1 MSFQMTASKKMI
13 RNETMRTIETTAIVA
28 ADGKLTIQIPPDIEP
43 GEHKVVLV
51 IEEQPV
57 KKETRPPL
65 DLPARDYGPWPEHL
79 SLRREDM
86 YDDWG
91 R

>member
-1 MSFQMTASKKMI
+1 
-13 RNETMRTIETTAIVA
+13 MRTIETTATVA
-28 ADGKLTIQIPPDIEP
+28 EDGKLTMQIPPDIEP
-43 GEHKVVLV
+43 GEHKVVIV

-57 KKETRPPL
+57 KKETPPL
-65 DLPARDYGPWPEHL
+65 LDFPVISVGSWPENL

-86 YDDWG
+86 YDEWG

>member
-1 MSFQMTASKKMI
+1 MTANDKAL
-13 RNETMRTIETTAIVA
+13 RDETMRTIETTATVTK
-28 ADGKLTIQIPPDIEP
+28 DSKLTIQIPSDIEP
-43 GEHKVVLV
+43 GEHKIVIV

-57 KKETRPPL
+57 KKETRLPL
-65 DLPARDYGPWPEHL
+65 DLPVRDYGPWPENL

>member
-1 MSFQMTASKKMI
+1 
-13 RNETMRTIETTAIVA
+13 MRTIETTATVA
-28 ADGKLTIQIPPDIEP
+28 EDGKLTIQIPPDIEP

-57 KKETRPPL
+57 KKEIRPPL
-65 DLPARDYGPWPEHL
+65 DFPVDNWGPWPENL

-86 YDDWG
+86 YDEWG

>member
-1 MSFQMTASKKMI
+1 
-13 RNETMRTIETTAIVA
+13 MRTIETTATITS
-28 ADGKLTIQIPPDIEP
+28 DGKIIMQLPADIPP
-43 GEHKVVLV
+43 GEHRVVVV
-51 IEEQPV
+51 IDEYPL
-57 KKETRPPL
+57 KKEQRPPL
-65 DLPARDYGPWPEHL
+65 DLPAHDYGPWPADF

>member
-1 MSFQMTASKKMI
+1 
-13 RNETMRTIETTAIVA
+13 MRTIETTATVTN
-28 ADGKLTIQIPPDIEP
+28 DGKLTIQIPPDIEP
-43 GEHKVVLV
+43 GEHKVVIV
-51 IEEQPV
+51 IEEQPIR
-57 KKETRPPL
+57 KETRPPL
-65 DLPARDYGPWPEHL
+65 DFPVMSVGSWPENL